1 MSVTLGMGKGTS
13 RWSAS
18 VRQYDNAGKTHIRIL
33 VINRVWKRLA
43 DQKDKLCFALFLHG
57 VHSEF
62 QIHLIDRFCSFL
74 LVYRLLKRQKLM
86 V

>member
-1 MSVTLGMGKGTS
+1 MSVTLGMGKGAS

-43 DQKDKLCFALFLHG
+43 DQKDKLSFALFLHG

-62 QIHLIDRFCSFL
+62 
-74 LVYRLLKRQKLM
+74 
-86 V
+86 